1 MSSEQTVAEEKYQEA
16 VKEATQDPEGEL
28 VEAME
33 SVDID
38 GDFSLPTLT
47 SHFDKSVGR
56 EGVGLQE
63 YVNGYRQ
70 VYKFLTLLGTVF
82 GWVGSDV
89 WNKIVALQKYLD
101 NKEKSSNYATVKA
114 MLDYEVENNC
124 IKHKKNDDP
133 SGSRTLLRLHR
144 ALEYVIGFLRRLEDI
159 EEEEG
164 CAAISRV
171 AYEETLMK
179 YHPWVVQ
186 KAAKMAMGLLPNKQ
200 GLILKVC
207 PDGDAQKIAQAH
219 EDFTKAVTSMQKAYD
234 RMQEYYSEKNLLDI
248 P

>member
-1 MSSEQTVAEEKYQEA
+1 M
-16 VKEATQDPEGEL
+16 G
-28 VEAME
+28 
-33 SVDID
+33 
-38 GDFSLPTLT
+38 
-47 SHFDKSVGR
+47 
-56 EGVGLQE
+56 
-63 YVNGYRQ
+63 
-70 VYKFLTLLGTVF
+70 
-82 GWVGSDV
+82 
-89 WNKIVALQKYLD
+89 
-101 NKEKSSNYATVKA
+101 
-114 MLDYEVENNC
+114 
-124 IKHKKNDDP
+124 IKTKKKDDP

-144 ALEYVIGFLRRLEDI
+144 ALEYIVAFLANMEDLED
-159 EEEEG
+159 E
-164 CAAISRV
+164 AYLSTVSRV
-171 AYEETLMK
+171 AYEKTLMK